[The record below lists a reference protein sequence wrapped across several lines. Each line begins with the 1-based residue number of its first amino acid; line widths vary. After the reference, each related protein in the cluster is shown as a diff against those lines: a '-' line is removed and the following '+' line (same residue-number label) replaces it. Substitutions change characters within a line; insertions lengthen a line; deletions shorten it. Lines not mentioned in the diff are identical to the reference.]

1 MTNDMF
7 KSKSDQLLDF
17 CKQGV
22 VSKSAIMRWGYE
34 NYYISA
40 DRIVRKFVEKG
51 LMRRI
56 PKEECLFKGFI
67 GKQAYYEVTR

>member
-7 KSKSDQLLDF
+7 KSKSEQLLDF
-17 CKQGV
+17 CRQGV

-40 DRIVRKFVEKG
+40 PRVVRKFVENN

-67 GKQAYYEVTR
+67 RKQAYYEVIK

>member
-1 MTNDMF
+1 MF
-7 KSKSDQLLDF
+7 KSKPEQLLDF
-17 CKQGV
+17 CKQCV

-40 DRIVRKFVEKG
+40 PRVVRKFVENN

-56 PKEECLFKGFI
+56 PKEECLFKGLI
-67 GKQAYYEVTR
+67 GKQAYYEVLS